1 MADQLNF
8 SPSPSIGVLA
18 FFRWQSR
25 SYSLMNKRF
34 PKRSNPDS
42 PFNNFTQILGVSAF
56 DEPGISFRL
65 PDHGYSED
73 LRGW

>member
-1 MADQLNF
+1 
-8 SPSPSIGVLA
+8 
-18 FFRWQSR
+18 
-25 SYSLMNKRF
+25 MNKRF

-65 PDHGYSED
+65 PDHGYSEE

>member
-25 SYSLMNKRF
+25 CYSLMNKRF

-42 PFNNFTQILGVSAF
+42 PFNNFAQILGVSAL